1 MDRDLSMNKTLILTL
16 PLLLLALQAEAL
28 DTGLKDPTRPYA
40 WQEVKPVVEIPHE
53 VMEWRVTAVRIGR
66 DSRSA
71 IVNGQLVH
79 VGESLGEARV
89 AAIDAREVVLDYQ
102 GNKVT
107 VGLLRPEI
115 KRPSGRLNNK
125 RHGSGDQN

>member
-28 DTGLKDPTRPYA
+28 ESGLKDPTRPYA
-40 WQEVKPVVEIPHE
+40 WQEVRPVVEIPHE
-53 VMEWRVTAVRIGR
+53 VMEWRVTAVRIGEHG
-66 DSRSA
+66 RSA

-89 AAIDAREVVLDYQ
+89 TAIGAREVVLDYQ
-102 GNKVT
+102 GKAVR
-107 VGLLRPEI
+107 VGLLRPVI
-115 KRPSGRLNNK
+115 KQVSGGK
-125 RHGSGDQN
+125 